1 MSVSYQALY
10 RTYRPKE
17 FNQVVGQEV
26 IVKTL
31 QNALLHN
38 KVSHA
43 YLFNG
48 PRGTGKTTI
57 AKILA
62 KAVNCEV
69 QPTNEPCGKCRTCL
83 AIEEG
88 SISDVIEI
96 DAASNTG
103 VDDMRNLLERVNYMP
118 SLGRFKVYIIDE
130 VHMLTT
136 NAFNALLKTLEEP
149 PAHVLFIL
157 ATTEINKVIPTI
169 QSRCQRFDFRGI
181 TIKDIERKLFEIKD
195 KEQINITDEAVREIA
210 KQAEGGLRDAISTFD
225 QTISFSEGI
234 ITIDDVHKVSGS
246 VSRTNLV
253 DLLSHI
259 HDKRVSNAL
268 TTLNSIIEDG
278 KEVHK
283 VVADLISIYR
293 DILVEKNAVFD
304 VEKSTE
310 YLKDIAGKIS
320 NDRLYFYLDIL
331 NDTQNAIKYTNQK
344 RTFLEL
350 AIIKMIDHQQ
360 LDAIN
365 QNEHAALLMNRIN
378 ALELEI
384 RKLKENPPVQTVI
397 KTTAPKAVIEEDEK
411 EEAINRK
418 EITVEMIE
426 NILNNGD
433 VQKRKLLQNHWDSLK
448 NIKDA
453 NLRSVASILHHGK
466 LAACSEKEA
475 LIVYP
480 DKLTCQMMLRPQN
493 KQSALDVFNTKQKQ
507 FENIICIDE
516 ASWNIL
522 EAAYIKA
529 WKSGDKKPSLP
540 KLTLDIYETQEESW
554 QPETVRLAIDFF
566 GEDIVTI
573 KE

>member
-10 RTYRPKE
+10 RTYRPKQ
-17 FNQVVGQEV
+17 FNEVVGQEV

-62 KAVNCEV
+62 KAVNCEI
-69 QPTNEPCGKCRTCL
+69 QPNNEPCGKCRTCL

-118 SLGRFKVYIIDE
+118 SLGRYKVYIIDE
-130 VHMLTT
+130 VHMLTM

-181 TIKDIERKLFEIKD
+181 TIKDIEKKLFEIKE
-195 KEQINITDEAVREIA
+195 KEKINITDEAVREIA

-225 QTISFSEGI
+225 QAISFSGDI

-246 VSRTNLV
+246 VSRTNLL

-268 TTLNSIIEDG
+268 TILNSIIEDG

-283 VVADLISIYR
+283 IVADLISIYR

-304 VEKSTE
+304 VQKTTD
-310 YLKDIAGKIS
+310 YLKDIASKIS

-360 LDAIN
+360 LDQIN
-365 QNEHAALLMNRIN
+365 QNEHAVLLMNRIN

-397 KTTAPKAVIEEDEK
+397 KTSVDSVIVEDEVD
-411 EEAINRK
+411 EPIHRK

-433 VQKRKLLQNHWDSLK
+433 VQKRKHLQNHWGNLK
-448 NIKDA
+448 NIKDS
-453 NLRSVASILHHGK
+453 NLQSVASILHHGK

-480 DKLTCQMMLRPQN
+480 DKMTCQMMLRPQN
-493 KQSALDVFNTKQKQ
+493 KQSALDVFNAKQKQ
-507 FENIICIDE
+507 FENIVCIDE

-522 EAAYIKA
+522 ESAYIKA

-554 QPETVRLAIDFF
+554 QPDTVKLALDFF